1 MKVPM
6 VRILFF
12 WTEGELEDFLLNG
25 NNANEFENIKTK
37 CFGKL
42 DLFADDRLTENQK
55 IKKALNAGLSM
66 AQSEKLADF
75 IKDFPDT
82 RRLRKFFEDTIGIF

>member
-1 MKVPM
+1 M

-12 WTEGELEDFLLNG
+12 WTERELEDFLLNG

-37 CFGKL
+37 CFGEL
-42 DLFADDRLTENQK
+42 DLFADDSLTENDK

-66 AQSEKLADF
+66 DQSEKLADF

-82 RRLRKFFEDTIGIF
+82 KRLRKFLEHTMAFF